1 MIQCSLPSSQP
12 GCPCKASI
20 LAFRSWLR
28 PCHRWSSS
36 PPWSTAPDTS
46 LTINVCIY
54 IYMFF
59 VHIKC
64 AIATCPRA
72 LHYMFIPCNPVHPIK
87 SNKEHVPRCTQHV
100 QCPPHPSWW
109 VGQSTSEFQA
119 VPQTGSA
126 SCPQRGSGLHGRT
139 RRTGEEAT
147 NKFLETLSPSEV
159 F

>member
-54 IYMFF
+54 IYVFCTYKVCHCYRPSHVHEPYTTCSFLVILSIQSNQTRNTSHAAHNMFN
-59 VHIKC
+59 
-64 AIATCPRA
+64 A
-72 LHYMFIPCNPVHPIK
+72 LLIHLGGWGNPQASSK
-87 SNKEHVPRCTQHV
+87 LSLKLAQHLAR
-100 QCPPHPSWW
+100 S
-109 VGQSTSEFQA
+109 A
-119 VPQTGSA
+119 VVAFMAAQEEQVKRPQTSFWK
-126 SCPQRGSGLHGRT
+126 P
-139 RRTGEEAT
+139 
-147 NKFLETLSPSEV
+147 
-159 F
+159 